1 LYRETVIPYTDCPQ
15 RKRKEDFMTN
25 TEESIEHIIQSFIGA
40 EPEQCDT
47 IKNYLILAVN
57 TSTAATEAAF
67 LLYSRSRF

>member
-1 LYRETVIPYTDCPQ
+1 
-15 RKRKEDFMTN
+15 MTN

-47 IKNYLILAVN
+47 IKNDLILAVN